1 MVTFCP
7 FMGSTFNKFLFTIKS
22 FANYNMSFETLYL
35 GNYHDIKSLPWH
47 YIPVWIF
54 ATTPI
59 IFLIFFFTGFISTTV
74 LFLNNFLNLTEK
86 SKLLKSIDQKKD
98 FFMLFFFI
106 LPIFMIIFLNST
118 LYTGWRHLYFIFPS
132 IIYSIAVGIKY
143 IYDKNIFKPYLKV
156 ISLIIFLSLTINTYN
171 LVKLHPYQNIYFNFL
186 FEKKANSLFEIDY
199 WGLGN
204 VEALNFINNNR
215 DIGEKID
222 LKIASFTP
230 LEYSNLILNES
241 ILNDFSFIG
250 TSEKDLK
257 YIFTN
262 FIFNK
267 NPKYERKYFIPKNYD
282 KIFSLK
288 RGNIIINEVYKKR

>member
-1 MVTFCP
+1 M
-7 FMGSTFNKFLFTIKS
+7 
-22 FANYNMSFETLYL
+22 
-35 GNYHDIKSLPWH
+35 
-47 YIPVWIF
+47 
-54 ATTPI
+54 
-59 IFLIFFFTGFISTTV
+59 
-74 LFLNNFLNLTEK
+74 
-86 SKLLKSIDQKKD
+86 
-98 FFMLFFFI
+98 
-106 LPIFMIIFLNST
+106 
-118 LYTGWRHLYFIFPS
+118 
-132 IIYSIAVGIKY
+132 
-143 IYDKNIFKPYLKV
+143 
-156 ISLIIFLSLTINTYN
+156 
-171 LVKLHPYQNIYFNFL
+171 
-186 FEKKANSLFEIDY
+186 KKANELFEIDY

-215 DIGEKID
+215 DIGEKVD

-267 NPKYERKYFIPKNYD
+267 NPKYERKYLIPNNYD